1 MQSEWVHSEEKKKA
15 CAGYEN
21 HVNGYNVYQD
31 AQITPTNEDKSCL
44 AHTSTHTFNQ
54 LRILYTAY
62 MYTLNWT
69 DRGRASVEVII
80 VIVIVIECWIPTTEQ
95 FHNGIV
101 LIEIHLNGIGK
112 YGYFFVGWS
121 ACTLFGY
128 SEQKW
133 PIERLVK
140 YLMLLLFFIQFH
152 SKRIKMKN
160 CSALVQ
166 HGIRGHK
173 SLESPIQTFAVIIV

>member
-69 DRGRASVEVII
+69 DRGRGRASVEVII

-112 YGYFFVGWS
+112 YGYFLSAEVRVRCSDIQSRNDQSKGWWNIWCCCCFS
-121 ACTLFGY
+121 YNSIRNA
-128 SEQKW
+128 SKW
-133 PIERLVK
+133 K
-140 YLMLLLFFIQFH
+140 
-152 SKRIKMKN
+152 
-160 CSALVQ
+160 
-166 HGIRGHK
+166 
-173 SLESPIQTFAVIIV
+173 IVPL

>member
-112 YGYFFVGWS
+112 YGYFFCRLKCVCAVRIFRAEMTNRKVGEIFD
-121 ACTLFGY
+121 AVVVFHTIPFETHQNEKLF
-128 SEQKW
+128 
-133 PIERLVK
+133 R
-140 YLMLLLFFIQFH
+140 F
-152 SKRIKMKN
+152 
-160 CSALVQ
+160 
-166 HGIRGHK
+166 
-173 SLESPIQTFAVIIV
+173 SPAWNTRA